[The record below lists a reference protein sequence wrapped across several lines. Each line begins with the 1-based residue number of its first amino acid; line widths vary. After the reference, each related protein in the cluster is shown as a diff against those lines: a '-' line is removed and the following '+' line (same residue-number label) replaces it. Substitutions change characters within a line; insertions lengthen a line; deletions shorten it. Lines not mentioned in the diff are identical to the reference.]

1 MVMDVKNKAHRYD
14 KPRPSLHATTAME
27 IYRHGQRNLHER
39 PLVFAASLAY
49 LFYYLSMRLYIQY
62 FGKN

>member
-1 MVMDVKNKAHRYD
+1 MINHGRRCMQ
-14 KPRPSLHATTAME
+14 PRRWKFIGTGNE
-27 IYRHGQRNLHER
+27 IYNDGQRKLHER